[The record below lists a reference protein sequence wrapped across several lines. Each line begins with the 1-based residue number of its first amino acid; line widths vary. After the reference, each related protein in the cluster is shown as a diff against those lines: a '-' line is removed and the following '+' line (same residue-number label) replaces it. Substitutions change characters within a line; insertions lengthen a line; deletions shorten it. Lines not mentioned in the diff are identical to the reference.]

1 MPTYVLLLRNN
12 ADGAARMLAS
22 GAIGAAEQAD
32 AIAALGGRMIGQW
45 AVSGRFDEV
54 LVVDLPGEAEAM
66 TLVLGATAAGQYAEL
81 LHAHEPDVIQAASTL
96 FTDTAAKLAGPVE
109 PPAEDGA

>member
-12 ADGAARMLAS
+12 AEGAARMLAS

-32 AIAALGGRMIGQW
+32 AIEALGGRVLGQW
-45 AVSGRFDEV
+45 AVTGRFDAV
-54 LVVDLPGEAEAM
+54 VVVDLPGNAEAL

-81 LHAHEPDVIQAASTL
+81 LHGLEPDVVQSASSL
-96 FTDTAAKLAGPVE
+96 FTDVAAKLADAGEAPE
-109 PPAEDGA
+109 PPR